1 MYDLVKRL
9 SKKIGLGKSWIEK
22 VSIDELERER
32 INLDNQILMLSK
44 EITRLEEEKKKLF
57 QKGVG
62 KSVTEKMLLAEK
74 IKDLDLEIKAKLRD
88 YNRLMKQ
95 RRALSNLIRLKK
107 WEKRLKERGIWERIR
122 GIEPDKLISML
133 SQVEFTEEQFDRNID
148 KINEILGERAAELEI
163 DESTKEI
170 MQLWEKVER
179 AELAPEEAVE
189 ELKTS
194 VRLEEEE
201 ERKREKEKE

>member
-1 MYDLVKRL
+1 M
-9 SKKIGLGKSWIEK
+9 GFGKSWIEK
-22 VSIDELERER
+22 VRLDELERER
-32 INLDNQILMLSK
+32 INLDNQILMLSR

-62 KSVTEKMLLAEK
+62 KSITEKMLLAEK

-107 WEKRLKERGIWERIR
+107 WEKRLKERGIWERIKS
-122 GIEPDKLISML
+122 IEPDKLIDIL
-133 SQVEFTEEQFDRNID
+133 SRIEFTEEQFDRNID
-148 KINEILGERAAELEI
+148 KINEILGERVAELEI
-163 DESTKEI
+163 DESTREI
-170 MQLWEKVER
+170 MKLWEKVEH

-189 ELKTS
+189 ELKAS
-194 VRLEEEE
+194 VRIEAEEEE
-201 ERKREKEKE
+201 REKEKE

>member
-1 MYDLVKRL
+1 M
-9 SKKIGLGKSWIEK
+9 GFGKSWIEK
-22 VSIDELERER
+22 VRLDELERER
-32 INLDNQILMLSK
+32 INLDNQILMLSR

-62 KSVTEKMLLAEK
+62 KSITEKMLLAEK

-107 WEKRLKERGIWERIR
+107 WEKRLKERGIWERIKS
-122 GIEPDKLISML
+122 IEPDKLIDIL
-133 SQVEFTEEQFDRNID
+133 SRIEFTEEQFDRNID
-148 KINEILGERAAELEI
+148 KINEILGERVAELEI
-163 DESTKEI
+163 DESTREI
-170 MQLWEKVER
+170 MKLWEKVEH

-189 ELKTS
+189 ELKAS
-194 VRLEEEE
+194 VRVEAEEEEE
-201 ERKREKEKE
+201 EREKEKE